1 MIDFISCIITNAFRI
16 YLIDKF
22 AETLFKE
29 HNIKIIKKFIIML
42 AFWILNTG
50 LFMRYHTMW
59 INVVTNIIGICA
71 IVSLYTCKIKNILF
85 GIGYIYIINAGCDIV
100 GTSLFIRYQDGQA
113 HSQVY
118 AIISVSLTFICE
130 ICIEKIINKRM
141 GNTNTCSFP
150 IIFVPICSIITI
162 CALMFTDSCDNIGIA
177 IVGLSMVIIS
187 FLIIIIYK
195 QMSET
200 IVTKY
205 ETEILK
211 QQVKVYANEIN
222 LIQKNEERLKIIQ
235 HDLRHHVSELR
246 FLAEN
251 NKIKEIRQYIAQ
263 MDYAN
268 DMVEMNVR
276 TENPDVDSLINYLL
290 SKAKK
295 ILKTVESKITI
306 PEPLLSSYEINALLA
321 NLIENAISAAEKTN
335 DKYLQIKIKMEK
347 GILNIFIQ
355 NSFDK
360 STVIYIGDRF
370 GNFNFITT
378 KEKSQEHGIG
388 IKSIRQI
395 VAKYNGKMDI
405 TMKDNIFTTNVIMY
419 IASIVF

>member
-100 GTSLFIRYQDGQA
+100 GTSLFIQYQDGQA
-113 HSQVY
+113 HNQVY

-162 CALMFTDSCDNIGIA
+162 CALMFTNSCDNIGIA

-295 ILKTVESKITI
+295 VLKTVESKITI

-321 NLIENAISAAEKTN
+321 NLIENAISAAE
-335 DKYLQIKIKMEK
+335 
-347 GILNIFIQ
+347 NIYRLRL
-355 NSFDK
+355 K
-360 STVIYIGDRF
+360 WKKVY
-370 GNFNFITT
+370 
-378 KEKSQEHGIG
+378 
-388 IKSIRQI
+388 
-395 VAKYNGKMDI
+395 
-405 TMKDNIFTTNVIMY
+405 
-419 IASIVF
+419 